1 MTMLIKTCGLKTADM
16 VSHSTMNGAHQ
27 IGFIFFEKSP
37 RHVSPDEA
45 ALAAVPARE
54 KSEIVAVTV
63 NASDEY
69 LDEINTVL
77 KPDIMQLHGSE
88 TPERVSEVKA
98 RYNLPVMKAF
108 SIQDADDL
116 EKVQPYI
123 GIADRMLFDAK
134 APKGSEL
141 PGGNGVSFDWSLL
154 ESLDQS
160 VEYML
165 SGGLN
170 AQNVCE
176 AINNTHAIGMDVSS
190 GIEIKPGVKDKEL
203 MDGFFGAIKSCSKL
217 DPRRDA

>member
-1 MTMLIKTCGLKTADM
+1 MALAKTMTMLIKTCGLKAADM
-16 VSHSTMNGAHQ
+16 VSHSTQNGAHQ

-37 RHVSPDEA
+37 RHVSPEQA
-45 ALAAVPARE
+45 AAAASPARGFAD
-54 KSEIVAVTV
+54 IVAVTV
-63 NASDEY
+63 NADDAY
-69 LDEINTVL
+69 LDEINDVL
-77 KPDIMQLHGSE
+77 KPDMMQLHGSE
-88 TPERVSEVKA
+88 TPERVAYVKA

-108 SIQDADDL
+108 SIRDAHDL
-116 EKVQPYI
+116 DKVQAYI
-123 GIADRMLFDAK
+123 GVADRMLFDAK

-176 AINNTHAIGMDVSS
+176 AMTNTHAIGMDVSS

-203 MDGFFGAIKSCSKL
+203 MDGFFNAIKSCS
-217 DPRRDA
+217 

>member
-1 MTMLIKTCGLKTADM
+1 MALAKSMTMLIKTCGLKTADM

-45 ALAAVPARE
+45 AAAAVPARG

-63 NASDEY
+63 NASNEY

-77 KPDIMQLHGSE
+77 KPDMMQLHGSE
-88 TPERVSEVKA
+88 TPERVNEVKA

-116 EKVQPYI
+116 EKVNPYI

-134 APKGSEL
+134 APKGSQL
-141 PGGNGVSFDWSLL
+141 PGGNGVSLSL
-154 ESLDQS
+154 
-160 VEYML
+160 
-165 SGGLN
+165 
-170 AQNVCE
+170 
-176 AINNTHAIGMDVSS
+176 IHI
-190 GIEIKPGVKDKEL
+190 
-203 MDGFFGAIKSCSKL
+203 
-217 DPRRDA
+217 